1 MDEIVAYPRST
12 EKLLKAMEV
21 AEILNVSR
29 AFAYRLMQNG
39 KIRTVA
45 IEGVR
50 RVRQEDLTMYIE
62 SRLSPPID
70 DMVTER

>member
-1 MDEIVAYPRST
+1 MDEIVAYPRPT

-50 RVRQEDLTMYIE
+50 RVRQEDLAVYIE

>member
-1 MDEIVAYPRST
+1 MDEIVAYPRTT

-50 RVRQEDLTMYIE
+50 RVRHEDLTMYIE